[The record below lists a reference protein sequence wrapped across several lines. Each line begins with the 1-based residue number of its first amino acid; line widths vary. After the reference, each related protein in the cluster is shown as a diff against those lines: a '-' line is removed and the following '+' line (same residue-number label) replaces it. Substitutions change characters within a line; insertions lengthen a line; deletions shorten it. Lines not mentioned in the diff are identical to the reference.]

1 MSDRLLDDDGDARMP
16 LTDRVNSEPAILHG
30 MTASEATWLGGL
42 SLLIYTLL
50 TGMVIYASGLWQLL
64 LAPLIATIGTLW
76 FGSMWLQRI
85 KRDRPDGYYG
95 HALQLWLSRH
105 GLSQARFVRHDGY
118 WSIGRT
124 ESLSLRA
131 ALAPRA
137 EALASA
143 PVQVALVAPASEREI
158 ATIATPVTPLV
169 SAQEAGT

>member
-1 MSDRLLDDDGDARMP
+1 MSDRLLDDDGDGRVP

-30 MTASEATWLGGL
+30 MTASEASWLGGL
-42 SLLIYTLL
+42 SLFLYTLG

-76 FGSMWLQRI
+76 FGSMWLQKI

-105 GLSQARFVRHDGY
+105 GLSHARFIRHAGY

-124 ESLSLRA
+124 DTLSLRA
-131 ALAPRA
+131 SLTPGSEPSPAPSPAPAAPGPLPALART
-137 EALASA
+137 ALLANELEQGA
-143 PVQVALVAPASEREI
+143 
-158 ATIATPVTPLV
+158 
-169 SAQEAGT
+169 

>member
-1 MSDRLLDDDGDARMP
+1 MSDRLLDDDGYARVP

-50 TGMVIYASGLWQLL
+50 TGLVIYASGLWQLL

-76 FGSMWLQRI
+76 FGSMWLQKI
-85 KRDRPDGYYG
+85 KRDRPDGHYG

-124 ESLSLRA
+124 DSLSLRA
-131 ALAPRA
+131 SLEPRA
-137 EALASA
+137 ETLLSA
-143 PVQVALVAPASEREI
+143 PVQIAQPAPASERH
-158 ATIATPVTPLV
+158 IATPVTPLV
-169 SAQEAGT
+169 TAPQEAGA

>member
-1 MSDRLLDDDGDARMP
+1 MSDRLLDDDGDARVP

-42 SLLIYTLL
+42 SLLIYTIF
-50 TGMVIYASGLWQLL
+50 TGLVIYASGLWQLL
-64 LAPLIATIGTLW
+64 LAPLILTIGTLW

-95 HALQLWLSRH
+95 HALQLWLSHH

-131 ALAPRA
+131 SLEPRA
-137 EALASA
+137 EALPSA
-143 PVQVALVAPASEREI
+143 PVQVALPTPASERE
-158 ATIATPVTPLV
+158 IATPVTPLV
-169 SAQEAGT
+169 STQEVGT